1 MNNRKVALALQAG
14 LAILAFAIARSAFE
28 VDEAQANDTGL
39 LNPSAQAADTGGD
52 GDGFE
57 LNPTD
62 AFADDAAFASN
73 IDGDEDQHRFYD
85 YSISVPGGATVNG
98 IEVRLDWWLDAVNG
112 NNSMRVELSWDGG
125 TSWTAAMTDT
135 IESTTEH
142 TTVLGGSADTWGRT
156 WAPSELNDANFR
168 LRLLTKCQGSPS
180 NCNPRDYFLDWVA
193 VKAYFTPSSTLTI
206 STSPITFP
214 GVTLN
219 GTDQTVTGSTSAWQA
234 DASGQAGG
242 WNVDVSSTDFGIDE
256 VQQVYNSA
264 TGGTFTLTFSGQT
277 TAAIANNASVA
288 TMESSLEALSNIT
301 DVNVTGSGTS
311 GDPWV
316 VTFVDPGKQNVAE
329 LTADDTNLTGGTST
343 ISTTTEGRT
352 IAVANFEIRL
362 LDSNIVLVSGD
373 INKPVSTQTTFVS
386 LSGAALKIASAAV
399 GEGDGVYDLTP
410 GFQLTVPGGTFI
422 GSYAASVTVTIST
435 GP

>member
-1 MNNRKVALALQAG
+1 MKDRKVALALQAG
-14 LAILAFAIARSAFE
+14 LAVLAFAIARSAFE
-28 VDEAQANDTGL
+28 VGEAQADDTGL

-62 AFADDAAFASN
+62 AFADDAAFATN
-73 IDGDEDQHRFYD
+73 DNGGGDRHRFYD
-85 YSISVPGGATVNG
+85 YSISVPGGATING
-98 IEVRLDWWLDAVNG
+98 IEVRLDWWLDRTNG
-112 NNSMRVELSWDGG
+112 TNSMSVELSWDVGS
-125 TSWTAAMTDT
+125 TWTVAKTDT
-135 IESTTEH
+135 TESETEH
-142 TTVLGGSADTWGRT
+142 TTVLGGSAESWGRT
-156 WAPSELNDANFR
+156 WAPSELNDDNFR
-168 LRLLTKCQGSPS
+168 VRVTSNASGGGSQ
-180 NCNPRDYFLDWVA
+180 NRDFFLDWVA
-193 VKAYFTPSSTLTI
+193 VKVYFTPSGGTLTI

-234 DASGQAGG
+234 DASGQGGG

-264 TGGTFTLTFSGQT
+264 TAGTFTLTFSGQT
-277 TAAIANNASVA
+277 TAAIAYNASVA

-329 LTADDTNLTGGTST
+329 MTADDTNLTGGTST
-343 ISTTTEGRT
+343 ISTATEGRT

-362 LDSNIVLVSGD
+362 LDGNIVVVSGD

-386 LSGAALKIASAAV
+386 LSGTALKIASAAL
-399 GEGDGVYDLTP
+399 GEGDGIYDLTP
-410 GFQLTVPGGTFI
+410 GFQLTVPGGTFT
-422 GSYAASVTVTIST
+422 GSYTAAVTVTISD